1 MKTSLYRHFNKSGDL
16 LYVGITAKLP
26 TRLTAHQYRSEWF
39 FDVEYVTIEWFDD
52 KASAKIAEGR
62 AIRKEKP
69 KFNILNGAPEPR
81 TKKQKRVEDNKTVFM
96 KVRVTKQEQA
106 EWRDIC
112 RALGQDFSAVVR
124 DTMKRRAASIKRK
137 QEADQ

>member
-1 MKTSLYRHFNKSGDL
+1 MRF
-16 LYVGITAKLP
+16 AE
-26 TRLTAHQYRSEWF
+26 HQRRSEWF

-52 KASAKIAEGR
+52 RSSAKIAEGR

-69 KFNILNGAPEPR
+69 KFNILNGAPEPKD
-81 TKKQKRVEDNKTVFM
+81 KKQKCAEDNKTVFM

-124 DTMKRRAASIKRK
+124 DTMQRRAASIKRK
-137 QEADQ
+137 QEVEQ